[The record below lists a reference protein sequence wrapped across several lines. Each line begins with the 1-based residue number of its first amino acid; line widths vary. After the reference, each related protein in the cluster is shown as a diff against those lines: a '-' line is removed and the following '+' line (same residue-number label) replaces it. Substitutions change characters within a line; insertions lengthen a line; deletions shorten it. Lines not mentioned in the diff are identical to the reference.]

1 MRPLWLTHRLLPQL
15 LAWTVGEDQLPR
27 IILGQ
32 IVLGPNCSFTG
43 RHLVIE
49 PFATDVRTGRISRA
63 GQTTAGHGEGKH
75 GRDHHRATNEN
86 HVENRPAAGS
96 IGGTSGTRLV

>member
-1 MRPLWLTHRLLPQL
+1 M
-15 LAWTVGEDQLPR
+15 TVGEDQLPR

-32 IVLGPNCSFTG
+32 IVLGRIVPLPADIWSLS
-43 RHLVIE
+43 R
-49 PFATDVRTGRISRA
+49 FATDVRTGRISRA
-63 GQTTAGHGEGKH
+63 GPATAGHREGKH